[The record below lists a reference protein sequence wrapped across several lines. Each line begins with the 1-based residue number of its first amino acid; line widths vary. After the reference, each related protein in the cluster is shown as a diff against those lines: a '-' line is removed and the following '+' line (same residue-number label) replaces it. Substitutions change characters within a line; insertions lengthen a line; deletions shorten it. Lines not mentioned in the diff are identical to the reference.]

1 MNKLNNI
8 LIILFLT
15 LLCGQ
20 SFDPNTGNVIPD
32 STHHELKFDPASGI
46 QILDPTQKLG
56 NFNNNEIS
64 NSQKLSYSNVDVINR
79 AKADAYDYYSGFVWS
94 AVGGPSTIF
103 GASLMGNIGEIF
115 IEGFGGLGGFLGG
128 LYFLPQFFSKMNVN
142 IPYYQTKYIS
152 DNYSDEQLDLYIYE
166 YEKEIIRLRKNS
178 IYKGQGLSCLGCV
191 AFTMLMVAGS
201 L

>member
-1 MNKLNNI
+1 MKYIL
-8 LIILFLT
+8 LIIFISS
-15 LLCGQ
+15 LCGQ
-20 SFDPNTGNVIPD
+20 SFDPVTGEVIQD
-32 STHHELKFDPASGI
+32 STNYELKFDPASGV
-46 QILDPTQKLG
+46 QVLDPTQKLG

-64 NSQKLSYSNVDVINR
+64 NSQKLSFSNVEVTKKAIADVN
-79 AKADAYDYYSGFVWS
+79 DYFNGFTWS